1 MFEID
6 FQSKS
11 RPAHEAVLCQSSET
25 RDINFD
31 MSIAGL
37 ARQIL
42 ETRVVYAL
50 CRRIVGLK
58 VPPRHRKV
66 YRDQL
71 NSDLRMLH
79 TKILD
84 DQAKACIKGTLEWL
98 EENCQDEDLGHM
110 M

>member
-1 MFEID
+1 MFEVN
-6 FQSKS
+6 FQNKP
-11 RPAHEAVLCQSSET
+11 RPAHEAVLLQSSEV

-31 MSIAGL
+31 MAKVDL
-37 ARQIL
+37 DRRIL
-42 ETRVVYAL
+42 EAGNVYAL

-58 VPPRHRKV
+58 VPTQHSRA

-71 NSDLRMLH
+71 TSDLRMIH

-84 DQAKACIKGTLEWL
+84 GPAKACIIGTLEWL
-98 EENCQDEDLGHM
+98 QKNYSDEDLGHM